1 MGKLFIARHGET
13 VWNREGR
20 IQGHTDVGLSER
32 GIAQARLL
40 ARRLASVPIDVAYA
54 SDLSRAADTAAV
66 VLEGRDVPLNPTPRL
81 REYHKGAFEGLTET
95 ELRARYPSEYPG
107 YVAKDLDYAPEG
119 GESTRGVSARMAGV
133 INEIKE
139 RHLRENVLV
148 VGHGGSLRAAM
159 MVLLGMSL
167 DANWRF
173 VFGNCTLTI
182 VDTYH
187 DNAVLRLF
195 NDGSHLAEL
204 EPLLAQPVGASRP
217 TVTGE

>member
-1 MGKLFIARHGET
+1 MGQLYIVRHGET

-20 IQGHTDVGLSER
+20 IQGHTNVGLSHQGME
-32 GIAQARLL
+32 QARLL
-40 ARRLASVPIDVAYA
+40 GQRLKPVPFDAAYA

-66 VLEGRDVPLNPTPRL
+66 ILDGRDVPISPTERL
-81 REYHKGAFEGLTET
+81 REYHKGAFEGMTEG
-95 ELRARYPSEYPG
+95 ELRAQYPNDYPG
-107 YVAKDLDYAPEG
+107 YVSKDLDYAPEG
-119 GESTRGVSARMAGV
+119 GESTRAVSERMASI

-139 RHLRENVLV
+139 RHLNDTVLI

-159 MVLLGMSL
+159 MALLGMSL

-173 VFGNCTLTI
+173 LFGNCHLTI

-195 NDGSHLAEL
+195 NDGSHL
-204 EPLLAQPVGASRP
+204 
-217 TVTGE
+217 TGLD